1 MFVSYNFTVNE
12 MLRKLFK
19 RNKLLQEYVGELK
32 VIYQAEIVEVFNFQE
47 LISIYEKEVM
57 LSNITV
63 LGNDLKV
70 IYQDPIKV
78 KIKGKIKSITER
90 TKNGI

>member
-1 MFVSYNFTVNE
+1 

-32 VIYQAEIVEVFNFQE
+32 IIYQADIVEVLNYNE
-47 LISIYEKEVM
+47 LISIYEKEVI
-57 LSNITV
+57 LSNIAI

-78 KIKGKIKSITER
+78 KIKGKINSITER
-90 TKNGI
+90 IKNGI